1 MKAGRRSPGQPEGTH
16 LPVAKMSSWWGL
28 LCTLHTPMEC
38 LWAKVRG
45 LSRRLR
51 RVPTPGECPQRR
63 QGALVLHAQG
73 WPLGNS
79 PLASEHTRA
88 RRPGV
93 PAFQKPVVPTC
104 AETERPAD
112 HSNDNRTQPLPPRE
126 DTEAMGDPVVLEA
139 GRQKSPV
146 LELCLQ
152 TWRGPPWGR
161 QERLRSLA

>member
-1 MKAGRRSPGQPEGTH
+1 MGKSARSEPAPAQGPNPRGTSTEEG
-16 LPVAKMSSWWGL
+16 
-28 LCTLHTPMEC
+28 
-38 LWAKVRG
+38 
-45 LSRRLR
+45 
-51 RVPTPGECPQRR
+51 
-63 QGALVLHAQG
+63 GALVVHAEG

-112 HSNDNRTQPLPPRE
+112 HGNDNRTQPLPPRE

-146 LELCLQ
+146 LELCLP
-152 TWRGPPWGR
+152 TWREPPGEDR
-161 QERLRSLA
+161 KG